1 MFEKQYTTLN
11 ERFWLRVHRN
21 VEAFSGSNIDKIFI
35 KFNLTTKET
44 KRYKRL
50 IKLIFVFLLC
60 LLW

>member
-1 MFEKQYTTLN
+1 MFEKQYTTLD

-21 VEAFSGSNIDKIFI
+21 VEAFRVSNIDKIFI